1 MKIESGTIARTIVLF
16 VALLN
21 SVLTMCGANPLEISD
36 DTIYSIVSAVF
47 MIGSAVWSWWK
58 NNSFTAAAKEA
69 DEYMK
74 RIREAE

>member
-16 VALLN
+16 IALLN
-21 SVLTMCGANPLEISD
+21 SVLTMCGANPLDISE
-36 DTIYSIVSAVF
+36 DTVYSLVSAVF

-58 NNSFTAAAKEA
+58 NNSFTAAAKAA

-74 RIREAE
+74 SIREAE